1 MESVSGGPRAISLE
15 AIDTIWDA
23 VFMCC
28 QIMKYRLTL
37 ILLRDRDDFDLM
49 FISLNLQAHTS
60 TLTDKSTDLHGR
72 PVSEPPHIYPHP
84 YYCKGYW

>member
-15 AIDTIWDA
+15 AIDSIWDA

-37 ILLRDRDDFDLM
+37 ILLRDRDDFD
-49 FISLNLQAHTS
+49 FFESTGTHIHAH
-60 TLTDKSTDLHGR
+60 R
-72 PVSEPPHIYPHP
+72 
-84 YYCKGYW
+84 